1 MRGAM
6 NQALD
11 SSPEIELV
19 YAAAAPPRP
28 AGFWRRGVA
37 LLLDYVFLVLM
48 IGVAGGL
55 VTALWGESGRNP
67 RVVNAAVTAFRW
79 FLPPLYAV
87 LFHWLWGQTMGK
99 IVVGAR
105 VVTLEGG
112 ALSLP
117 RAIGRTLAWVVAV
130 LPLGLGLA
138 LAAAR
143 RDRRGL
149 HDLLAGTRV
158 ERV

>member
-1 MRGAM
+1 M
-6 NQALD
+6 NEALD

-19 YAAAAPPRP
+19 YATPAPPRP
-28 AGFWRRGVA
+28 AGFWRRAVA

-48 IGVAGGL
+48 TGVAGGL
-55 VTALWGESGRNP
+55 VAAMWGESGRNP
-67 RVVNAAVTAFRW
+67 RVADAALTAFRW
-79 FLPPLYAV
+79 FLPPLYVV

-105 VVTLEGG
+105 VVTLDGG
-112 ALSLP
+112 ALSLS
-117 RAIGRTLAWVVAV
+117 RALGRALAWGVAV

-138 LAAAR
+138 LAALR

-149 HDLLAGTRV
+149 HDLIAGTRV
-158 ERV
+158 DRV

>member
-1 MRGAM
+1 MSET
-6 NQALD
+6 LD

-19 YAAAAPPRP
+19 YAAPAPPRP

-37 LLLDYVFLVLM
+37 LLLDYIFITVMVAL
-48 IGVAGGL
+48 AGGL
-55 VTALWGESGRNP
+55 VTALWGESGRSA
-67 RVVNAAVTAFRW
+67 RVVNAALTAFRW

-87 LFHWLWGQTMGK
+87 LFHWLGGQTMGK

-105 VVTLEGG
+105 VVALDGG
-112 ALSLP
+112 GLSLS
-117 RAIGRTLAWVVAV
+117 RAIGRALAWVLAA
-130 LPLGLGLA
+130 LPVGLGLA
-138 LAAAR
+138 VAAAR

>member
-19 YAAAAPPRP
+19 YAPPPPPRP

-105 VVTLEGG
+105 VVTLDGG

-117 RAIGRTLAWVVAV
+117 RAIGRTLTWVVAV

-138 LAAAR
+138 LAAVR

>member
-1 MRGAM
+1 MRDAM
-6 NQALD
+6 SETLD
-11 SSPEIELV
+11 ASPEIELV
-19 YAAAAPPRP
+19 YAAPTPPRP

-37 LLLDYVFLVLM
+37 LLLDYIFLVLM
-48 IGVAGGL
+48 VALAGGL
-55 VTALWGESGRNP
+55 VTALWGESGRSA
-67 RVVNAAVTAFRW
+67 RVVNAALTAFRW
-79 FLPPLYAV
+79 FLPPLYVV
-87 LFHWLWGQTMGK
+87 LFHRLWGQTMGK

-105 VVTLEGG
+105 VVALDGER
-112 ALSLP
+112 LSLS
-117 RAIGRTLAWVVAV
+117 RAIGRTLAWVVAA

-138 LAAAR
+138 LAAVR

>member
-1 MRGAM
+1 MRDAM
-6 NQALD
+6 SETLD
-11 SSPEIELV
+11 ASPEIELV
-19 YAAAAPPRP
+19 YAAPTPPRS

-37 LLLDYVFLVLM
+37 LLLDY
-48 IGVAGGL
+48 IGL
-55 VTALWGESGRNP
+55 VTALWGESGRSA
-67 RVVNAAVTAFRW
+67 RVVNAALTAFRW
-79 FLPPLYAV
+79 FLPPLYVV
-87 LFHWLWGQTMGK
+87 LFHRLWGQTMGK

-105 VVTLEGG
+105 VVALDGER
-112 ALSLP
+112 LSLS
-117 RAIGRTLAWVVAV
+117 RAIGRTLAWVVAA

-138 LAAAR
+138 LAAVR